1 MTADRRGN
9 SAKRVASTTPGP
21 WKTDPDWL
29 RVKNR
34 ASRAIRF
41 IETYCRAPKGEGF
54 GSPVRLAPFQK
65 RFLRDVLAPG
75 VDIGVLGTP
84 RGNGKSTFGGA
95 LAVWALFDD
104 DETGSPQVPVIAT
117 TLAQAYR
124 SCYGVALSM
133 IRHEPELERRALIY
147 TGVGTSRVVVPASE
161 GELFPVSNEPDGLQ
175 GLDPS
180 FALVDE
186 IGFQPQESWDSLRMG
201 AGKRSR
207 SLIVG
212 VGTPGFDRTNALYH
226 LRKAIREGATLPGVV
241 YREYSAPE
249 DCELDDRK
257 AWRKANPALAA
268 GFLRASAL
276 ETDLAITPEG
286 HFRIFRLGQW
296 VDGTESWLGK
306 NGGATWDALE
316 GDYEF
321 VPGAPTWAALDVGI
335 KRDSTA
341 VALVQRDDAGKLHVS
356 ARFWVPTEDQP
367 VDVTDVMQHLRD
379 LAQTY
384 DLEAI
389 SFDPRF
395 FDVPAKMLG
404 DEGLPMVEIPQSVE
418 RMTGILGSL
427 LEVIK
432 RGEIAHDGDP
442 LLRLHV
448 LNAVPRFN
456 ERGFTLQKSKSRG
469 RIDGV
474 IALALAV
481 DRAMRAPDP
490 PAEAVFIWA

>member
-1 MTADRRGN
+1 MTAQDGRGN

-21 WKTDPDWL
+21 WKTDPDWQ

-34 ASRAIRF
+34 ANRAIRF
-41 IETYCRAPKGEGF
+41 IETYCRAPKGEGH

-65 RFLRDVLAPG
+65 AFLRKALAPNVDIAVLA
-75 VDIGVLGTP
+75 TP

-104 DETGSPQVPVIAT
+104 DSTGSPQVPVIAT
-117 TLAQAYR
+117 TLAQAQR

-133 IRHEPELERRALIY
+133 IKHEPELERRALIY
-147 TGVGTSRVVVPASE
+147 TGVGTSRVVIPFNE
-161 GELFPVSNEPDGLQ
+161 GELFPVSNDPDGLQ

-212 VGTPGFDRTNALYH
+212 VGTPGFDRDNALYA
-226 LRKAIREGATLPGVV
+226 LRKAVREGAKLPGFVF
-241 YREYSAPE
+241 REYSAPE
-249 DCELDDRK
+249 DCELGDRK
-257 AWRKANPALAA
+257 AWRTANPAIAA
-268 GFLRASAL
+268 GFLRPSAL
-276 ETDLAITPEG
+276 ETDLSITPEG

-306 NGGATWDALE
+306 SGGSLWDALRAP
-316 GDYEF
+316 YTF
-321 VPGAPTWAALDVGI
+321 VAGAPTWVGVDVGI

-341 VALVQRDDAGKLHVS
+341 VVAVQKDEAGVIHAS
-356 ARFWVPTEDQP
+356 ARFWVPTEDEP

-379 LAQTY
+379 LAAVY
-384 DLEAI
+384 DVEAI
-389 SFDPRF
+389 SYDPRF
-395 FDVPAKMLG
+395 MDVPAKMLA

-418 RMTGILGSL
+418 RMTTVLGSL
-427 LEVIK
+427 LELVK
-432 RGEIAHDGDP
+432 SGKVAHDGDE
-442 LLRLHV
+442 LLRQHV

-469 RIDGV
+469 RIDGA
-474 IALALAV
+474 IALGLAA
-481 DRAMRAPDP
+481 DRALRETHQ
-490 PAEAVFIWA
+490 EAFAAWA